1 MVIVSGS
8 LAYDQIMDFPGKFS
22 EHIMPEKLHILNL
35 SFLVDTLRKGFG
47 GTAGN
52 IAYTLSLLG
61 IKVSLLGT
69 VGRDFEP
76 YRQFLEKNKVST
88 RFVKELD
95 RLQTSSAFGIT
106 DSSDNQI
113 WGFYTGADSESDKL
127 SVDEIREK
135 IDFAV
140 IAPHNPKA
148 MIKFAKE
155 YTNLKIPYLFDPG
168 MQLRWLGK
176 DDILAGFR
184 GARVIIGNDYEIE
197 VMQKKTGIA
206 NLHQHYSDMVIIT
219 TLGERGSKLSWE
231 REEIVVKSAKVKK
244 AVDPAGAGDAYRAG
258 FLAGYLRNLPLKTC
272 GRIGSVS
279 AAYTVEKYGT
289 TTHNFSLTEFNT
301 RYRKN
306 YPDSLPIE

>member
-8 LAYDQIMDFPGKFS
+8 LAFDQIMDFPGKFS

-52 IAYTLSLLG
+52 IAYSLSLLG
-61 IKVSLLGT
+61 VETALFGA
-69 VGRDFEP
+69 VGRDFAP
-76 YRQFLEKNKVST
+76 YRKFLKKHHVYT
-88 RFVKELD
+88 GFVKEVNK
-95 RLQTSSAFGIT
+95 LQTSSAFGIT
-106 DSSDNQI
+106 DSTDNQI
-113 WGFYTGADSESDKL
+113 WGFYSGADSESDKL
-127 SVDEIREK
+127 SVDEIKEK

-148 MIKFAKE
+148 MIKFAKG
-155 YTNLKIPYLFDPG
+155 YTNMKIPYLFDPG

-176 DDILAGFR
+176 QDLLAGFR

-197 VMQKKTGIA
+197 VMQRKTGID
-206 NLHQHYSDMVIIT
+206 NLHGYFKDKIVIT
-219 TLGERGSKLSWE
+219 TLGEKGSRLSGDGKT
-231 REEIVVKSAKVKK
+231 VTVKSAKVKNTL
-244 AVDPAGAGDAYRAG
+244 DPAGAGDAYRAG

-272 GRIGSVS
+272 GQMGSVA

-289 TTHNFSLTEFNT
+289 TTHEFSLPEFKT
-301 RYRKN
+301 RYREN
-306 YPDSLPIE
+306 YPDSLPIG